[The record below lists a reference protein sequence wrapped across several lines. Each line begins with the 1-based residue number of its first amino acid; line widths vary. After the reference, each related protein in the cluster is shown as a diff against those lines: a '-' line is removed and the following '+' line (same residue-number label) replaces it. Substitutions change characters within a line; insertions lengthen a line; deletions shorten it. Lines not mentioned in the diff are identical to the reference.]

1 MRKMRIAC
9 LYETSNQLAGRFREQ
24 GHDVTSCD
32 ILPNDEDQTHHYQGD
47 VEEFLSQYPDGYFD
61 IITANIPCT
70 AIAVSGNA
78 WYGKGMRDHDKRLEA
93 LDYSEMM
100 WALCKRKAK
109 RVMFENPVS
118 VLSQRLGKPCYTQ
131 PYHHGHLESKKTG
144 LWLHNLPELRE
155 TKNVYEEMM
164 KLPRKE
170 RMRLH
175 YLPPSK
181 DRWKVRSKT
190 FSGIADAIC
199 SQFGNL

>member
-1 MRKMRIAC
+1 MKILVLC
-9 LYETSNQLAGRFREQ
+9 ETSNEIAGRFRAQ

-32 ILPNDEDQTHHYQGD
+32 LLPNDIDQTNHHQGD
-47 VEEFLSQYPDGYFD
+47 VMEFLETIPDNSVD
-61 IITANIPCT
+61 LIVAHPECT
-70 AIAVSGNA
+70 ALAVSGNA
-78 WYGKGMRDHDKRLEA
+78 WYGKGMPKEHRRKEA
-93 LDYSEMM
+93 LDWTENF
-100 WALCKRKAK
+100 WNVCKRKAK

-155 TKNVYEEMM
+155 TKNVYDEMM

-175 YLPPSK
+175 YLPPSE